1 MQQST
6 DQAVSEFLQQ
16 NSQWSLKDNKLHRE
30 YRFPDFT
37 RAFGFMTMVA
47 VVAEKTNH
55 HPEWFNV
62 YSKVVVDLTTHEANG
77 ISERDFTLAVT
88 MDELAARL

>member
-88 MDELAARL
+88 MDEFAARL